1 LAYDGERADAQ
12 VLDQLET
19 ILRHVADELAGWRA
33 RAVKA
38 EAELKESSG
47 RGGSAAKP
55 DAETRN
61 RVADLE
67 QENKTLRQRVEAARG
82 RVHDLLS
89 RLTFLEEQAREAG
102 GNGGVRSG
110 AGGAAAGGGGG
121 GGGGGKRSGC
131 RRRGPVSTKKHAV
144 KVMIGGEEYTVR
156 SDLPPEYTRE
166 VAAYV
171 DQALKKVLSQG
182 PIVETH
188 KAAILAALDITN
200 ELFQAKKGEREVAA
214 RLAALADDL
223 TKLLPPAKRKAV
235 ISHPSSVVG

>member
-1 LAYDGERADAQ
+1 
-12 VLDQLET
+12 
-19 ILRHVADELAGWRA
+19 
-33 RAVKA
+33 
-38 EAELKESSG
+38 
-47 RGGSAAKP
+47 
-55 DAETRN
+55 
-61 RVADLE
+61 
-67 QENKTLRQRVEAARG
+67 
-82 RVHDLLS
+82 
-89 RLTFLEEQAREAG
+89 
-102 GNGGVRSG
+102 
-110 AGGAAAGGGGG
+110 
-121 GGGGGKRSGC
+121 
-131 RRRGPVSTKKHAV
+131 VSTKKHAV

-223 TKLLPPAKRKAV
+223 TKLLPAGKRKTV
-235 ISHPSSVVG
+235 SSHPSSVVG